1 MFEKIKERVKNW
13 MQKTGAETGL
23 SKEFKDIF
31 EVGGVPAF
39 NQFYYFGIFIWK
51 YLYKGFYSPWH
62 RILAPTIKNPRKR
75 RDLERMDIAKAVC
88 AELAGLIWSEQCEV
102 HVSQRGSETQLLET
116 FVHDVLTKNGF
127 WTKMQEHIEQVL
139 ALGGGAIKAWYEE
152 KRDSTGRIIPGSGR
166 IRLGFCMADQFVPT
180 AWDNSQ
186 VTDGVFISR
195 EAKDGY
201 YYTRLEWHKWDGTT
215 YYISNEA
222 FRAEYKEA
230 TPGATESQ
238 DILGFRYPLNEIYPF
253 INEQTEMN
261 GLTTSLFAYYRTAVA
276 NNIDDNSP
284 LGVSIYANA
293 LSTLKSLDIC
303 YDSFIREF
311 QLGKKRIIVPA
322 QCLATVVDPETGELR
337 RYFDAN
343 DEAFVAL
350 STDKSDSLKIQ
361 DNSVE
366 LRVDEHEKAI
376 NAFLSILCLQ
386 LGFSAGTFTFDR
398 AQGLKTATEV
408 ISENSKTY
416 KTIKSHQLQV
426 KMAIAKIVDAIIQ
439 IACLYDLQWD
449 NHSIRTLAAL
459 GWETKVVFDDS
470 ILQDRQTNIN
480 EGILLTSNGLMSK
493 KRFMVEKLGYTEKE
507 ALQELKEI
515 SEESSIT
522 LDRFEMNDQMTQE
535 GDNAEA
541 LIDSEDT
548 ENIIDE
554 AENKAGKTLNGA
566 QTQSLISVIAQ
577 YQSGDITLGQAINI
591 VAVSIGISKQEAR
604 ALIEGAE

>member
-1 MFEKIKERVKNW
+1 MLEKLREKVKNW
-13 MQKTGAETGL
+13 MKKAGADTGL

-31 EVGGVPAF
+31 EVGGVPSF

-62 RILAPTIKNPRKR
+62 RILAPTIANPRNR
-75 RDLERMDIAKAVC
+75 RDLERMDTAKAIC
-88 AELAGLIWSEQCEV
+88 AEMAGLVWSEQCEV
-102 HVSQRGSETQLLET
+102 HVSQEGDRQPLEE
-116 FVHDVLTKNGF
+116 FVHDVLMKNGF

-152 KRDSTGRIIPGSGR
+152 RRDSEGNVIPGSGR

-180 AWDNSQ
+180 AWDNAQ

-201 YYTRLEWHKWDGTT
+201 YYTRLEWHKWDGLT

-222 FRAEYKEA
+222 FRTEYRQPD
-230 TPGATESQ
+230 PGMTESQ

-253 INEQTEMN
+253 LNEETALQ

-293 LSTLKSLDIC
+293 LSTLKALDIC

-311 QLGKKRIIVPA
+311 RLGKKRIIVPA
-322 QCLATVVDPETGELR
+322 QCIRTIVDPDTGETR
-337 RYFDAN
+337 RYFDAS
-343 DEAFVAL
+343 DEAYEAL
-350 STDKSDSLKIQ
+350 STDNPDALKIQ

-366 LRVDEHEKAI
+366 LRIDEHERAI

-386 LGFSAGTFTFDR
+386 VGFSAGTFTFDR

-416 KTIKSHQLQV
+416 KTIKAQQLQIKLAV
-426 KMAIAKIVDAIIQ
+426 SRIVDAIIQ
-439 IACLYDLQWD
+439 IASLYDLQW
-449 NHSIRTLAAL
+449 NGQSVRAL
-459 GWETKVVFDDS
+459 EASGWETKVVFDDS

-480 EGILLTSNGLMSK
+480 EGILLTTNGLMSK
-493 KRFMVEKLGYTEKE
+493 KRFLMEKLGYTEEE
-507 ALQELKEI
+507 AVAELEEI
-515 SEESSIT
+515 ANEGSVSVSAFD
-522 LDRFEMNDQMTQE
+522 LADQASQE
-535 GDNAEA
+535 GQG
-541 LIDSEDT
+541 L
-548 ENIIDE
+548 
-554 AENKAGKTLNGA
+554 
-566 QTQSLISVIAQ
+566 
-577 YQSGDITLGQAINI
+577 
-591 VAVSIGISKQEAR
+591 R
-604 ALIEGAE
+604 PGAEPDAREEDEEAAEDES

>member
-1 MFEKIKERVKNW
+1 MFERLKERVKSW
-13 MQKTGAETGL
+13 MQKAGADTGL

-31 EVGGVPAF
+31 ELGGVPAF

-62 RILAPTIKNPRKR
+62 RILAPTIADPYNK
-75 RDLERMDIAKAVC
+75 RDLERMDTAKAVC
-88 AELAGLIWSEQCEV
+88 SELAGLVWSEQCDV
-102 HVSQRGSETQLLET
+102 HVSQEGEEQPLEE

-127 WTKMQEHIEQVL
+127 WTKMQEHIEQSL

-152 KRDSTGRIIPGSGR
+152 RRDSNGNVIPGTGQ

-180 AWDNSQ
+180 AWDNAQ

-201 YYTRLEWHKWDGTT
+201 YYTRLEWHKWDGLT

-222 FRAEYKEA
+222 FRTEYKQSN
-230 TPGATESQ
+230 PGATESQ

-253 INEQTEMN
+253 LNEETSMK

-293 LSTLKSLDIC
+293 MSTLKALDIC

-311 QLGKKRIIVPA
+311 RLGKKRIIVPA
-322 QCLATVVDPETGELR
+322 QCIRTVVDPDTGAMR
-337 RYFDAN
+337 RYFDAS
-343 DEAFVAL
+343 DEAYEAL
-350 STDKSDSLKIQ
+350 STDNPDALKIQ

-366 LRVDEHEKAI
+366 LRIDEHERAI

-386 LGFSAGTFTFDR
+386 VGFSAGTFTFDR

-416 KTIKSHQLQV
+416 KTIKAQQLQI
-426 KMAIAKIVDAIIQ
+426 KMAIAKIIDAIVQ
-439 IACLYDLQWD
+439 IASLYDLRWKGY
-449 NHSIRTLAAL
+449 SIRQLAAQ

-480 EGILLTSNGLMSK
+480 EGILLTTNGLMSK
-493 KRFMVEKLGYTEKE
+493 KRFLVEKLGYTEEE
-507 ALQELKEI
+507 ALQELEEI
-515 SEESSIT
+515 ANEGHVSASVF
-522 LDRFEMNDQMTQE
+522 DMADQAAQE
-535 GDNAEA
+535 GNGINPNAEPA
-541 LIDSEDT
+541 AKEED
-548 ENIIDE
+548 EEAAEDE
-554 AENKAGKTLNGA
+554 
-566 QTQSLISVIAQ
+566 S
-577 YQSGDITLGQAINI
+577 
-591 VAVSIGISKQEAR
+591 
-604 ALIEGAE
+604 

>member
-1 MFEKIKERVKNW
+1 MFDKLKEKVKNW
-13 MQKTGAETGL
+13 MQKAGAETGL

-62 RILAPTIKNPRKR
+62 RILAPTISNPRNR
-75 RDLERMDIAKAVC
+75 RDLERMDTAKAIC
-88 AELAGLIWSEQCEV
+88 AELAGLVWSEQCEV
-102 HVSQRGSETQLLET
+102 HVSQDGDTQPLEE
-116 FVHDVLTKNGF
+116 FVHDVLVKNGF
-127 WTKMQEHIEQVL
+127 WTKMQEHIEQAL

-152 KRDSTGRIIPGSGR
+152 RRDNAGNIIPGSGR

-180 AWDNSQ
+180 AWDNAQ

-201 YYTRLEWHKWDGTT
+201 YYTRLEWHKWDGLT

-222 FRAEYKEA
+222 FRTEYKQPN
-230 TPGATESQ
+230 PGMTESQ

-253 INEQTEMN
+253 LNEETELQ

-293 LSTLKSLDIC
+293 LSTLKALDIC

-311 QLGKKRIIVPA
+311 RLGKKRIIVPA
-322 QCLATVVDPETGELR
+322 QCIRTVVDPDTGEMR
-337 RYFDAN
+337 RYFDAS
-343 DEAFVAL
+343 DEAYEAL
-350 STDKSDSLKIQ
+350 STDNPDALKIQ

-366 LRVDEHEKAI
+366 LRIDEHERAI

-386 LGFSAGTFTFDR
+386 VGFSAGTFTFDR

-416 KTIKSHQLQV
+416 KTIKAQQLQI
-426 KMAIAKIVDAIIQ
+426 KLAIAKIVDAIIQ
-439 IACLYDLQWD
+439 IASLYDLKWNGQ
-449 NHSIRTLAAL
+449 SVRTLAAK

-480 EGILLTSNGLMSK
+480 EGILLTTNGLMSK
-493 KRFMVEKLGYTEKE
+493 KRFLVEKLGYTEEE
-507 ALQELKEI
+507 ALQELEEI
-515 SEESSIT
+515 ANEGRVSVSAFD
-522 LDRFEMNDQMTQE
+522 LADQGAQE
-535 GDNAEA
+535 GRGINPGNTPAAEEEADEEAEA
-541 LIDSEDT
+541 ES
-548 ENIIDE
+548 
-554 AENKAGKTLNGA
+554 
-566 QTQSLISVIAQ
+566 
-577 YQSGDITLGQAINI
+577 
-591 VAVSIGISKQEAR
+591 
-604 ALIEGAE
+604 

>member
-1 MFEKIKERVKNW
+1 MFKRLKERMRNW
-13 MQKTGAETGL
+13 MQRTSADMGL
-23 SKEFKDIF
+23 AKEFKDIF

-62 RILAPTIKNPRKR
+62 RVLAPTIAEPNRYR
-75 RDLERMDIAKAVC
+75 ELSRMDAAKAVC

-102 HVSQRGSETQLLET
+102 HVSQGDSLEQPLEE

-139 ALGGGAIKAWYEE
+139 ALGGGAIKAWYEV
-152 KRDSTGRIIPGSGR
+152 KRDREGNEVPGSGC

-201 YYTRLEWHKWDGTT
+201 YYTRLEWHKWDGLT

-222 FRAEYKEA
+222 FRAEMKQTPESTEA
-230 TPGATESQ
+230 Q

-253 INEQTEMN
+253 LNENTSLQ
-261 GLTTSLFAYYRTAVA
+261 GLTTSLFAYYRTAMA

-284 LGVSIYANA
+284 LGVSVYANA
-293 LSTLKSLDIC
+293 LSTLKALDVC
-303 YDSFIREF
+303 YDSFVREF

-322 QCLATVVDPETGELR
+322 QCLRTVVDPQTGTSF

-343 DEAFVAL
+343 DEAFVGL
-350 STDKSDSLKIQ
+350 KTDDADALKIH

-366 LRVDEHEKAI
+366 LRVDEHERAI
-376 NAFLSILCLQ
+376 NAFLSVLCLQ

-416 KTIKSHQLQV
+416 KTIKSNQLQV
-426 KMAIAKIVDAIIQ
+426 KMAIAKIIDAIIQ
-439 IACLYDLQWD
+439 IAILYDLSW
-449 NHSIRTLAAL
+449 NGISIKSLAAK

-480 EGILLTSNGLMSK
+480 EGILLVSNSLMSK
-493 KRFMVEKLGYTEKE
+493 KRFLVEKLGYTEEE
-507 ALQELKEI
+507 ALQELEEI
-515 SEESSIT
+515 KNESSVSASIFD
-522 LDRFEMNDQMTQE
+522 LADRFGQE
-535 GDNAEA
+535 GRTVNPNEEPEAKEEQEEAAE
-541 LIDSEDT
+541 
-548 ENIIDE
+548 DE
-554 AENKAGKTLNGA
+554 
-566 QTQSLISVIAQ
+566 S
-577 YQSGDITLGQAINI
+577 
-591 VAVSIGISKQEAR
+591 
-604 ALIEGAE
+604 

>member
-1 MFEKIKERVKNW
+1 MFDKLRERVKNW
-13 MQKTGAETGL
+13 MKKAGAETGL

-31 EVGGVPAF
+31 EVGGVPSF
-39 NQFYYFGIFIWK
+39 NQFYYFGIFICK

-62 RILAPTIKNPRKR
+62 RILSPTIANPRNR
-75 RDLERMDIAKAVC
+75 RDLERMDTAKAIC
-88 AELAGLIWSEQCEV
+88 AELAGLVWSEQCEV
-102 HVSQRGSETQLLET
+102 HVSQEGETQPLEE
-116 FVHDVLTKNGF
+116 FVHDVLVRNGF

-139 ALGGGAIKAWYEE
+139 ALGGGAVKAWYEE
-152 KRDSTGRIIPGSGR
+152 KRDSQGNVIPGGGQ

-180 AWDNSQ
+180 AWDNAQ

-201 YYTRLEWHKWDGTT
+201 YYTRLEWHKWDGLT

-222 FRAEYKEA
+222 FRTEYKQPD
-230 TPGATESQ
+230 PGMTESQ

-253 INEQTEMN
+253 LNEETALQ

-293 LSTLKSLDIC
+293 MSTLKALDIC

-311 QLGKKRIIVPA
+311 RLGKKRIIVPA
-322 QCLATVVDPETGELR
+322 QCIRTIADPDTGEMR
-337 RYFDAN
+337 RYFDAS
-343 DEAFVAL
+343 DEAYEAL
-350 STDKSDSLKIQ
+350 STDNPDALKIQ

-366 LRVDEHEKAI
+366 LRIDEHERAI

-386 LGFSAGTFTFDR
+386 VGFSAGTFTFDR

-416 KTIKSHQLQV
+416 KTIKAQQLQIKLAIS
-426 KMAIAKIVDAIIQ
+426 KMVDAIIQ
-439 IACLYDLQWD
+439 IASLYDLQW
-449 NHSIRTLAAL
+449 NGQSVRSLAAG

-480 EGILLTSNGLMSK
+480 EGILLTTNGLMSK
-493 KRFMVEKLGYTEKE
+493 KRFLIEKLGYTEEE
-507 ALQELKEI
+507 ALQELEEI
-515 SEESSIT
+515 ANEGSVSASAFD
-522 LDRFEMNDQMTQE
+522 LADQAAQE
-535 GDNAEA
+535 GRGIRQDAEPA
-541 LIDSEDT
+541 NREEDG
-548 ENIIDE
+548 DGE
-554 AENKAGKTLNGA
+554 AEEDE
-566 QTQSLISVIAQ
+566 S
-577 YQSGDITLGQAINI
+577 
-591 VAVSIGISKQEAR
+591 R
-604 ALIEGAE
+604 

>member
-13 MQKTGAETGL
+13 MQKAGADTGL

-62 RILAPTIKNPRKR
+62 RILAPTIADPKHR
-75 RDLERMDIAKAVC
+75 RDLDRMDVPKAIC
-88 AELAGLIWSEQCEV
+88 AELAGLVWSEQCEV
-102 HVSQRGSETQLLET
+102 HVSQRDTEQQPLEE
-116 FVHDVLTKNGF
+116 FVHDVLVKNGF
-127 WTKMQEHIEQVL
+127 WTKMQEHIEQAL
-139 ALGGGAIKAWYEE
+139 ALGGGAIKAWYEV
-152 KRDSTGRIIPGSGR
+152 KRDSQGNEIPGTGG

-195 EAKDGY
+195 EVKDGY
-201 YYTRLEWHKWDGTT
+201 YYTRLEWHKWDGLT

-222 FRAEYKEA
+222 YRTEYKQA
-230 TPGATESQ
+230 NPGATESQ

-253 INEQTEMN
+253 LNEETSMQ
-261 GLTTSLFAYYRTAVA
+261 GLTTSLFAYYRTAIA

-311 QLGKKRIIVPA
+311 QLGRKRIIVPA
-322 QCLATVVDPETGELR
+322 QCLRTVIDPVTGQAR
-337 RYFDAN
+337 RYFDAT
-343 DEAFVAL
+343 DEAYVGL
-350 STDKSDSLKIQ
+350 STDNPEALKIQ
-361 DNSVE
+361 DNSVA
-366 LRVDEHEKAI
+366 LRVGEHEQAI
-376 NAFLSILCLQ
+376 NAFLSVLCLQ
-386 LGFSAGTFTFDR
+386 LGFSAGTFTFDK
-398 AQGLKTATEV
+398 ASGLKTATEV

-416 KTIKSHQLQV
+416 KTIKAQQLQV

-439 IACLYDLQWD
+439 IASLYDLEW
-449 NHSIRTLAAL
+449 NGYKIRTLAAQ

-480 EGILLTSNGLMSK
+480 EGILLTTNGLMSK
-493 KRFMVEKLGYTEKE
+493 KKFMMDKLGYTEEE
-507 ALQELKEI
+507 AMQELMEIQKEG
-515 SEESSIT
+515 SVSAD
-522 LDRFEMNDQMTQE
+522 LFDLADQRAQE
-535 GDNAEA
+535 GSSVAPESEPTAEE
-541 LIDSEDT
+541 ED
-548 ENIIDE
+548 EEAAEDE
-554 AENKAGKTLNGA
+554 A
-566 QTQSLISVIAQ
+566 
-577 YQSGDITLGQAINI
+577 
-591 VAVSIGISKQEAR
+591 
-604 ALIEGAE
+604 

>member
-1 MFEKIKERVKNW
+1 MLERLKERVKGW
-13 MQKTGAETGL
+13 MQKAGAETGL
-23 SKEFKDIF
+23 AKEFKDIF

-62 RILAPTIKNPRKR
+62 RILAPTIDNPQRR
-75 RDLERMDIAKAVC
+75 RDLERMDAAKAVC
-88 AELAGLIWSEQCEV
+88 AELAGLIWNEQCEV
-102 HVSQRGSETQLLET
+102 HISQGETEEQPLEE
-116 FVHDVLTKNGF
+116 FVHDVLVKNGF
-127 WTKMQEHIEQVL
+127 WTKMQEHIEQSL
-139 ALGGGAIKAWYEE
+139 ALGGGAIKAWYEVR
-152 KRDSTGRIIPGSGR
+152 RDSEGNEIPNSGH
-166 IRLGFCMADQFVPT
+166 IRLGFCMADQFVPI
-180 AWDNSQ
+180 AWDNAQ

-201 YYTRLEWHKWDGTT
+201 YYTRLEWHKWDGLT

-222 FRAEYKEA
+222 FRTEMMQR
-230 TPGATESQ
+230 PDATESQ

-253 INEQTEMN
+253 LNEQTALQ
-261 GLTTSLFAYYRTAVA
+261 GLTTSLFAYYRTAIA

-322 QCLATVVDPETGELR
+322 QCLRTVHDPQTGEAR
-337 RYFDAN
+337 RYFDAS

-350 STDKSDSLKIQ
+350 ATDDAEALKIH

-376 NAFLSILCLQ
+376 NAFLSVLCLQ

-416 KTIKSHQLQV
+416 KTIKSNQLQI
-426 KMAIAKIVDAIIQ
+426 KMAIDKIVDAIIQ
-439 IACLYDLQWD
+439 VASLYDIRW
-449 NHSIRTLAAL
+449 NGYSIRTLAAR

-480 EGILLTSNGLMSK
+480 EGILLTGNGLMSK
-493 KRFMVEKLGYTEKE
+493 KRFMVNVLGYTEEE
-507 ALQELKEI
+507 AIRELEDIKNEN
-515 SEESSIT
+515 SAT
-522 LDRFEMNDQMTQE
+522 LDMFDLAERATQE
-535 GDNAEA
+535 TSRQLAVAEEQA
-541 LIDSEDT
+541 EREQTIE
-548 ENIIDE
+548 DE
-554 AENKAGKTLNGA
+554 A
-566 QTQSLISVIAQ
+566 
-577 YQSGDITLGQAINI
+577 
-591 VAVSIGISKQEAR
+591 
-604 ALIEGAE
+604 

>member
-1 MFEKIKERVKNW
+1 MLEKIRERVRGW
-13 MQKTGAETGL
+13 MQRAGAGTGL

-62 RILAPTIKNPRKR
+62 RILAPTVENPRNR
-75 RDLERMDIAKAVC
+75 RDLERMDAAKAVC

-102 HVSQRGSETQLLET
+102 HVSQGVGERQPLEE
-116 FVHDVLTKNGF
+116 FVHDVLAKNGF
-127 WTKMQEHIEQVL
+127 WTKMQEHIEQSL

-152 KRDSTGRIIPGSGR
+152 RRDSSGAVIPGSGG

-180 AWDNSQ
+180 AWDNAR

-195 EAKDGY
+195 EAKGGY
-201 YYTRLEWHKWDGTT
+201 YYTRLEWHKWDGLT
-215 YYISNEA
+215 YYISNEL
-222 FRAEYKEA
+222 FRSEIREGA
-230 TPGATESQ
+230 PGATESQ

-253 INEQTEMN
+253 LNEETALQ
-261 GLTTSLFAYYRTAVA
+261 GLTTSLFAYYRTAAA

-311 QLGKKRIIVPA
+311 QLGRKRIIVPT
-322 QCLATVVDPETGELR
+322 QCLRTVADPVTGELR
-337 RYFDAN
+337 RYFDAS
-343 DEAFVAL
+343 DEAYVGF
-350 STDKSDSLKIQ
+350 STDAPEALKIM

-366 LRVDEHEKAI
+366 LRVDEHERAI
-376 NAFLSILCLQ
+376 NAFLSVLCLQ

-398 AQGLKTATEV
+398 ASGLKTATEV

-416 KTIKSHQLQV
+416 KTIKGHQLQV
-426 KMAIAKIVDAIIQ
+426 KMAIDQVVDAIIQ
-439 IACLYDLQWD
+439 IAALYDLKWD
-449 NHSIRTLAAL
+449 GYSIRALAAQ

-480 EGILLTSNGLMSK
+480 EGILLTTNGLMSK
-493 KRFMVEKLGYTEKE
+493 KRFLTEKLGYTEEE
-507 ALQELKEI
+507 AEQELLEI
-515 SEESSIT
+515 QNESRIGTDLFDMAERMAQEERTAGSGET
-522 LDRFEMNDQMTQE
+522 A
-535 GDNAEA
+535 AEDEPEERETA
-541 LIDSEDT
+541 DT
-548 ENIIDE
+548 ATEE
-554 AENKAGKTLNGA
+554 EP
-566 QTQSLISVIAQ
+566 
-577 YQSGDITLGQAINI
+577 
-591 VAVSIGISKQEAR
+591 
-604 ALIEGAE
+604 